1 MQFMRVALLALLVT
15 SIVNSKP
22 AHAQEPVRV
31 ALFKTAAEDGSL
43 ADLAAALDPVVNSEL
58 SEVGSVQIS
67 ARPALDL
74 PSMQLAIDCVG
85 ETPAC
90 LGASATQAD
99 ADALLAPSVQ
109 RDGDAVV
116 FTLLHFDPAVG
127 SVRTAHRRYAGDRI
141 GEQALSGVGGMLV
154 ELFGE
159 NEPAARPVEVAPS
172 AVPAAE
178 SPSPPQ
184 PIAAKPSEAQSR
196 SLPFASIA
204 LGGVGVALIGTSVA
218 FGVMSNSSKDAFIAI
233 HPRTVAEADRAMGK
247 LNAAQ
252 DRATVSNIT
261 LGLGAAALVGAGVL
275 LFWQLKERNPGES
288 HVQAALAPR
297 LGPREA
303 GLTLVGA
310 WNDYL

>member
-1 MQFMRVALLALLVT
+1 MQFMRVALLALLVAST
-15 SIVNSKP
+15 LNSKLS
-22 AHAQEPVRV
+22 HAQEPARV
-31 ALFKTAAEDGSL
+31 ALFKTAADDGSL
-43 ADLAAALDPVVNSEL
+43 ADLAAALDPVVSSEL

-85 ETPAC
+85 ETPTC

-99 ADALLAPSVQ
+99 ADALVAPSVQ

-116 FTLLHFDPAVG
+116 FTLLHFDPALG
-127 SVRTAHRRYAGDRI
+127 SVRTVHRRYEGDRI

-159 NEPAARPVEVAPS
+159 NKPGSPAAEIAPS

-178 SPSPPQ
+178 SST
-184 PIAAKPSEAQSR
+184 EAQPMAATPSDAQ
-196 SLPFASIA
+196 SSSFPFASLA

-218 FGVMSNSSKDAFIAI
+218 FGVMSNASFDAYREIRPETI
-233 HPRTVAEADRAMGK
+233 PEAKNAMGK
-247 LNAAQ
+247 LSAAQ
-252 DRATVSNIT
+252 DQATVSNIT

-275 LFWQLKERNPGES
+275 LFWQLKERKTGES
-288 HVQAALAPR
+288 QIQAALAPR
-297 LGPREA
+297 LGAREA